1 MKTFR
6 LTLSFHYWWK
16 YFINDTFLH
25 FTYFL
30 FMQKSSRTK
39 DPENDF
45 EFDSDTDNKTFQNRK
60 RSSDQLSAS
69 TGVLNKVNSSIKPNQ
84 DLIKCI
90 ESSNSKQLTGLA
102 SKNGHY
108 ELVDMNKK
116 SLNRNTTLACK
127 IPVADCPQWTMLNDH
142 RLSDSKSPTQTT
154 SMTNINN
161 NDDKANGN
169 QLHSNNHLGIIRSRN
184 PTKTLSTRISSLKR
198 ESKTTRTLSIV
209 MWVEFLVIMIT
220 KFS

>member
-1 MKTFR
+1 
-6 LTLSFHYWWK
+6 
-16 YFINDTFLH
+16 
-25 FTYFL
+25 
-30 FMQKSSRTK
+30 MQKSSRTK

-209 MWVEFLVIMIT
+209 M
-220 KFS
+220 